1 MLSIFRRKD
10 TNQLWQAILDREP
23 ELRRLSP
30 TQAREELKKDGYP
43 RSLIQDYLVM
53 RERERPRGVV
63 QDPWLSSSSSS
74 SSSSGS

>member
-10 TNQLWQAILDREP
+10 TDQLWQAILEREP

-30 TQAREELKKDGYP
+30 TQVKEELRRAKFP
-43 RSLIQDYLVM
+43 RSLIQEYLGM

-63 QDPWLSSSSSS
+63 QDPWLSSFSSS